1 MFLYVRKYLLQHLVS
16 VTCSLFGCLF
26 GSLLSLLL
34 LVPKVPHDIFF
45 NEIPLPIIERVFYGF
60 AECYLVPFEALD
72 VIDILAVLAA
82 SEACMTQPFSCFFLS
97 ARAYCIDNY
106 PHWHH

>member
-1 MFLYVRKYLLQHLVS
+1 MFLYVRKYLLQLLVS
-16 VTCSLFGCLF
+16 VTCSLFV
-26 GSLLSLLL
+26 SLLSLLL
-34 LVPKVPHDIFF
+34 LVPKVPHDILF

-82 SEACMTQPFSCFFLS
+82 SEACMT
-97 ARAYCIDNY
+97 
-106 PHWHH
+106 